1 MGQAAR
7 VTPGRNRGFVSGAAG
22 IPPATMIDVDQLTFD
37 YATTRALHGV
47 SFHLPAGSITALVGP
62 NGAGKT
68 TLLRCLAA
76 LEEPLEGRIQVG
88 GVDALADPRACHLQ
102 VGYLSDFFGL
112 YDLTVEQC
120 LRHAAAIRGVP
131 PAREAEAVRRAAER
145 LGISERL
152 ASRAGELSRGLKQR
166 LAIAQAIL
174 HEPRVLLLDEPAS
187 GLDPEA
193 RHQLA
198 TLFLQLR
205 DEGMTLL
212 VSSHILAELDAY
224 STDMLVLRDG
234 RIVSHEAV
242 RGPAA
247 APAPT
252 VRVALT
258 LAGPVEGLAA
268 LLAGIEG
275 VSGVRLTADGATF
288 SAPAEGAEQA
298 RILRALVAREVPLQ
312 AFAPERRSM
321 QDAYLAT
328 VAEPSGRSRP

>member
-1 MGQAAR
+1 
-7 VTPGRNRGFVSGAAG
+7 
-22 IPPATMIDVDQLTFD
+22 MIDVTRLTFD
-37 YATTRALHGV
+37 YPTTRALHGV
-47 SFHLPAGSITALVGP
+47 AFRLPPGSITALVGP

-76 LEEPLEGRIQVG
+76 LEAPVEGSIRVG
-88 GVDALADPRACHLQ
+88 GVDALADPRGCHRQ

-112 YDLTVEQC
+112 YDELTVEQC

-131 PAREAEAVRRAAER
+131 AARERDVARRAAER
-145 LGISERL
+145 LGIADRL
-152 ASRAGELSRGLKQR
+152 GTPAGELSRGLRQR

-224 STDMLVLRDG
+224 STDMLVMREG
-234 RIVSHEAV
+234 RIVSHEPVAGALS
-242 RGPAA
+242 RR
-247 APAPT
+247 PT
-252 VRVALT
+252 ARIAVAL
-258 LAGPVEGLAA
+258 ARPYEGLAA
-268 LLAGIEG
+268 ALAAVEG
-275 VSGVRLTADGATF
+275 VTELRVDAEGATF
-288 SAPAEGAEQA
+288 VAPADAETQG
-298 RILRALVAREVPLQ
+298 RILKALVSRDVPVA
-312 AFAPERRSM
+312 AFAPERRSL

-328 VAEPSGRSRP
+328 VAGRGEAVGG